1 MTSDLYTGISKETH
15 AMTFVPLCRH
25 LSKEIDRTGKN
36 EMLMFDLW
44 QYGLDIELFW
54 ILQSYIQW
62 TEEKFAK
69 S

>member
-1 MTSDLYTGISKETH
+1 MTSDLYYGISKETH

-36 EMLMFDLW
+36 DQMLIFDLW
-44 QYGLDIELFW
+44 QFGLDIELL

-62 TEEKFAK
+62 TEEKFA
-69 S
+69 

>member
-1 MTSDLYTGISKETH
+1 MTSDLYYGISKETH

-36 EMLMFDLW
+36 DQMLIFDLW
-44 QYGLDIELFW
+44 QFGLDIELFW

-62 TEEKFAK
+62 SEEKFA
-69 S
+69 

>member
-1 MTSDLYTGISKETH
+1 MTSDLYSGISKETH

-36 EMLMFDLW
+36 EMLINVWFMTVW
-44 QYGLDIELFW
+44 AGHWIVR

-62 TEEKFAK
+62 TEEKFA
-69 S
+69 

>member
-1 MTSDLYTGISKETH
+1 MTSDLYYGISKETH

-44 QYGLDIELFW
+44 QFGLDIELL

-62 TEEKFAK
+62 TEEKFA
-69 S
+69 